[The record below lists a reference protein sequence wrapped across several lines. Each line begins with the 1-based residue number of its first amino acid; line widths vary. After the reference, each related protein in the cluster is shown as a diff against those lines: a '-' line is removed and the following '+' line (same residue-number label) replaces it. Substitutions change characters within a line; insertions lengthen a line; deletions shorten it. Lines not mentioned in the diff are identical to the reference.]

1 MGNLYEEFES
11 ELDGWRRKYAG
22 RPERE
27 IRRLFLLALEREEIV
42 SVAYSEDVIL
52 RRLAHTQLDPEI
64 RDLIHHALVWAWK
77 DEQMHAIYVRGAL
90 MKSASARVRALAL
103 LRQMSGMTGG
113 WAASVRQHVRWSD
126 APLSRSLATIITW
139 TGYLL
144 GQVPKDV
151 WPHLD
156 YRPFRDYC
164 LYNVDAERTAWL
176 CFKRLIELAGD
187 HNETAAMEDD
197 FRRAQEDEDRHRRI
211 FEILAHALDERDH
224 LSRGETADTLAE
236 KISEVGEVFLPR
248 SRRRGLAAENPLGSG
263 GRVFVFRGE
272 IPEEKLPTLNRLL
285 DDAGLPALLEER
297 ARISGKPLSDIRVAI
312 KPTFM
317 LGYHRKDLSAMT
329 DTELLS
335 ELALYLRRLG
345 CRDVAVIE
353 ARNIY
358 DQFYKNRTVAD
369 VAHYFGISSPH
380 YRVVDSSQEQVR
392 HEYERGLAQYTVG
405 RTWKEADFRITF
417 SKMRS
422 HPIEMVYLTIGN
434 TEGLGERCEE
444 FIFVER
450 QAHRETALMMLIDEF
465 PPHFALIDAY
475 DSAAD
480 GLLGMMGCP
489 RPRSPGRLYA
499 GADAIAVDIVAARH
513 MGMSDAR
520 DSSLL
525 RAACHW
531 FGNPSKSIEVVGI
544 DDPVRDW
551 RGPYHNE
558 WSTLLS
564 LFANPV
570 YQFAS
575 SRGAVFVPEMDEEA
589 FPPVKPEGRILR
601 LRRRSLQAFLGL
613 RHRK

>member
-11 ELDGWRRKYAG
+11 ELEGWRRKYVG

-27 IRRLFLLALEREEIV
+27 IRQLFLLALEREEIV
-42 SVAYSEDVIL
+42 SIGYSEDVIL
-52 RRLAHTQLDPEI
+52 RRLAHTQLDEEI
-64 RDLIHHALVWAWK
+64 RDLIHHALVWIWK
-77 DEQMHAIYVRGAL
+77 DEQMHAIYVRGTL
-90 MKSASARVRALAL
+90 LKSAGARLRTLAFM
-103 LRQMSGMTGG
+103 RQMSGVTGG
-113 WAASVRQHVRWSD
+113 WAASVRQHVRFSD
-126 APLSRSLATIITW
+126 APLSRSIATLIMW
-139 TGYLL
+139 GGYLL

-164 LYNVDAERTAWL
+164 LYNIDAERTAWL
-176 CFKRLIELAGD
+176 CFKRVVELAQD
-187 HNETAAMEDD
+187 HAETRAMADD

-211 FEILAHALDERDH
+211 FEILAHALDERDR
-224 LSRGETADTLAE
+224 LSQGETADALAE
-236 KISEVGEVFLPR
+236 KIGEVGEVFLPR
-248 SRRRGLAAENPLGSG
+248 SRRRGPAAENPLGSG

-272 IPEEKLPTLNRLL
+272 TSEEKLPLLNQVL
-285 DDAGLPALLEER
+285 DEAGLPTLLEER
-297 ARISGKPLSDIRVAI
+297 ARRSGKPLSDISVAI

-317 LGYHRKDLSAMT
+317 LGYHRKDLSTIT

-345 CRDVAVIE
+345 CKDVAVVE

-358 DQFYKNRTVAD
+358 DKFYKNRTVAD
-369 VAHYFGISSPH
+369 VARYFRIESPH
-380 YRVVDSSQEQVR
+380 FRVVDSSEEQVP

-422 HPIEMVYLTIGN
+422 HPVEMVYLTIGN
-434 TEGLGERCEE
+434 TEGLGQRCEE
-444 FIFVER
+444 FFFVER
-450 QAHRETALMMLIDEF
+450 QAQRETANLMLIDEF

-475 DSAAD
+475 DSAPD

-489 RPRSPGRLYA
+489 RPHSPRRIYA
-499 GADAIAVDIVAARH
+499 GADAIAVDMVAARH
-513 MGMSDAR
+513 LGVSDPR

-531 FGNPSKSIEVVGI
+531 FGNPSKSIEVTGC
-544 DDPVRDW
+544 DEPVVDW

-564 LFANPV
+564 LFAYPV

-575 SRGAVFVPEMDEEA
+575 SRGAVFVPEMDKEA
-589 FPPVKPEGRILR
+589 FPPIEPEGMILR

>member
-1 MGNLYEEFES
+1 MGNVYEEFEG
-11 ELDGWRRKYAG
+11 ELDRWRRKYAG

-27 IRRLFLLALEREEIV
+27 IQRLFLLALEREEIV
-42 SVAYSEDVIL
+42 SIAYSEDVIL
-52 RRLAHTQLDPEI
+52 KRLAHTSLDEEI
-64 RDLIHHALVWAWK
+64 RDLIHHALIWAWK

-90 MKSASARVRALAL
+90 MKSGSARVRALTFM
-103 LRQMSGMTGG
+103 RQMSGVTGG

-126 APLSRSLATIITW
+126 APLSRSLATLIMW
-139 TGYLL
+139 GGYLL

-176 CFKRLIELAGD
+176 CFKRVIELARD
-187 HNETAAMEDD
+187 HPESAAMADD
-197 FRRAQEDEDRHRRI
+197 FCRAQEDEDRHRRV
-211 FEILAHALDERDH
+211 FEIIARALDENDR
-224 LSRGETADTLAE
+224 LSAGETADTLAE

-248 SRRRGLAAENPLGSG
+248 SHRQNLAAENPLGSG

-272 IPEEKLPTLNRLL
+272 SREEKLPLLNRLL
-285 DDAGLPALLEER
+285 DEAGLPALLEER
-297 ARISGKPLSDIRVAI
+297 ARRSGKQVSDISVAI

-317 LGYHRKDLSAMT
+317 LGYHRKDLSTIT
-329 DTELLS
+329 DTDMLA
-335 ELALYLRRLG
+335 ELALYLRRQG
-345 CRDVAVIE
+345 CRDVAVVE

-369 VAHYFGISSPH
+369 VARYFGISSPH
-380 YRVVDSSQEQVR
+380 FRVVDSSEEQVP

-475 DSAAD
+475 DSAPD

-489 RPRSPGRLYA
+489 RPRSPRRIYA
-499 GADAIAVDIVAARH
+499 GADAIAVDMIAARH
-513 MGMSDAR
+513 LGVRDPR

-531 FGNPSKSIEVVGI
+531 FGNPSRNIEVTGCDESVA
-544 DDPVRDW
+544 DW

-564 LFANPV
+564 LLAYPV

-575 SRGAVFVPEMDEEA
+575 GRGAVFVPEMDKEA
-589 FPPVKPEGRILR
+589 FPPIKPEGLILR